1 MDTVRK
7 IFLGAA
13 ITCGAAWLVK
23 VGLIGPFGGAEA
35 DNGSGA
41 GVIAFLW
48 ALGLLGLLVAAGT
61 GTVLLAGRAPVWV
74 RVLLGVLAVPVAF
87 AVMSFVDTAVKGVY
101 GADGWFRDEL
111 SLVLIAGAMV
121 VAATWLLSR
130 MREPGS

>member
-48 ALGLLGLLVAAGT
+48 ALGLLGLLVAAGS
-61 GTVLLAGRAPVWV
+61 GAVLLAARAPVWV
-74 RVLLGVLAVPVAF
+74 RILLGLLAVPVAF
-87 AVMSFVDTAVKGVY
+87 AVMSFIDTAVKGVY
-101 GADGWFRDEL
+101 GADGWFRDEV
-111 SLVLIAGAMV
+111 SLVLIAGGMV
-121 VAATWLLSR
+121 VAATWLRSR
-130 MREPGS
+130 TRRPSA